1 MTEQSERL
9 WALDMDKRA
18 RLLDPAEDEFIAHG
32 YEGASLNRILAS
44 AKMSKGQAYYYIS
57 GKSDLYLAVCRR
69 RFGPLFDFAN
79 QQTES
84 LFVASDYWLAI
95 EGLIAG
101 LSEHLARNE
110 KLSALALSVYG
121 SASATNSLLPLS
133 EQLNGVIERII
144 EIGQNAGEIRT
155 DVPKGL
161 IMEMLKGLIRSIDK
175 WFALN
180 SQSLTQEETE
190 QAFHQTLNMVENLVK
205 PTMGRAHHAE

>member
-1 MTEQSERL
+1 MTEQSERF

-133 EQLNGVIERII
+133 ERLNGVIERII

-205 PTMGRAHHAE
+205 PTMGRADHVE